1 MIETSNSVHVDAPVS
16 DVFAYMDRP
25 ENQPEITPSLTRSE
39 ILEERADG
47 SKRVAYGYG
56 LGGITMDGE
65 LDAVEYEPEER
76 VVWEMTGDLS
86 GEITWEFE
94 PEDDGTRV
102 TYAASYDV
110 PGGVLEKLAAPFVK
124 RYNGRE
130 VETTLENLKT
140 RVEHDATAEA
150 TD

>member
-1 MIETSNSVHVDAPVS
+1 MIETSHSVHVDAPVS

-25 ENQPEITPSLTRSE
+25 ENQPEITPSLTRSK
-39 ILEERADG
+39 ILAEREDG
-47 SKRVAYGYG
+47 SKHVAYGYG

-86 GEITWEFE
+86 GEITWAFD

-102 TYAASYDV
+102 TYAAAYDV
-110 PGGVLEKLAAPFVK
+110 PGGVLETLAAPFVK
-124 RYNGRE
+124 RYNKRE
-130 VETTLENLKT
+130 VEATLENLKT